1 MGDQQPNSR
10 SVAQL
15 EGVAVGDDDDV
26 GTSRV
31 LPDDVLHMP
40 ALHALRWK
48 CLPKA
53 RLGHACERDQR
64 EQRVV
69 IAGHGRDK
77 HEQRVIVAR
86 SKLLR
91 EWPTVATWWG
101 SSSVA
106 MEF

>member
-1 MGDQQPNSR
+1 MI
-10 SVAQL
+10 A
-15 EGVAVGDDDDV
+15 
-26 GTSRV
+26 
-31 LPDDVLHMP
+31 
-40 ALHALRWK
+40 
-48 CLPKA
+48 KA
-53 RLGHACERDQR
+53 RLGDARERGQR

-86 SKLLR
+86 NKLLR
-91 EWPTVATWWG
+91 EWPTMATWWG